1 MRLFKQLC
9 CKQLLMPSVSGNS
22 EVDLSVVLATLTAA
36 TDNKSHGA
44 SSSINKPPTPLAVS
58 CTFPTDMT
66 RACLEENGLYYV
78 CGYLLRK
85 LLKLHKCVEC
95 DLLLHEIEPAY
106 DSTTTYLR
114 QRSFSENLRGGLI
127 SVSPCFHDYI
137 VQCERVFVAVFE
149 SSGHEPKIGS
159 KVVAHLSEIPSPVS
173 CESFPKTKF
182 LRFFTRIRIYYTF
195 KFRNRQLKQKPAAK
209 KRNKKLTK
217 LQHQ

>member
-1 MRLFKQLC
+1 
-9 CKQLLMPSVSGNS
+9 
-22 EVDLSVVLATLTAA
+22 
-36 TDNKSHGA
+36 
-44 SSSINKPPTPLAVS
+44 
-58 CTFPTDMT
+58 
-66 RACLEENGLYYV
+66 
-78 CGYLLRK
+78 
-85 LLKLHKCVEC
+85 
-95 DLLLHEIEPAY
+95 LLHEIEPAY

-217 LQHQ
+217 LQHQWLFYTWLQKCRPIVHCVDAWYVCGRFWCCTVYSVTFFVCSCARRRYVWCV